1 VEGNLLPKS
10 RIYFTFAVL
19 FLVVGISATLLA
31 KDEKSPNEEQRAKA
45 VNVVRLINTAEL
57 SYSNGTKKDGSDAH
71 GHYASWDEL
80 YKSGILKTVQDQW
93 PMVKDL
99 KVSASPELMPGYQLD
114 LLVSA
119 NGKSYSIAL
128 HDKRD
133 GDGLFSVFSDQ
144 NGIIF
149 LGSPL
154 Q

>member
-1 VEGNLLPKS
+1 
-10 RIYFTFAVL
+10 
-19 FLVVGISATLLA
+19 LVVGISATLLA
-31 KDEKSPNEEQRAKA
+31 KDEKSPSEEERGKA

-57 SYSNGTKKDGSDAH
+57 WYSNGTKKDESDAH
-71 GHYASWDEL
+71 GSYASWEEL
-80 YKSGILKTVQDQW
+80 YKSGLLKTVQDKW

-119 NGKSYSIAL
+119 NGKSYSVAL